1 MQRLNLELDAQLFE
15 QLERSAQDNNLSLE
29 QECLRRLGGGERHS
43 RYIQALVAELR
54 ADEKQRRDSEEEEV
68 V

>member
-1 MQRLNLELDAQLFE
+1 MQRLNLELDEQLFRL
-15 QLERSAQDNNLSLE
+15 LENAAQANNLSLE

-54 ADEKQRRDSEEEEV
+54 ADEKQRRDRERV
-68 V
+68 A

>member
-1 MQRLNLELDAQLFE
+1 MQRLDLELDE
-15 QLERSAQDNNLSLE
+15 QLYQLLERAAQANNLSLE

-54 ADEKQRRDSEEEEV
+54 ADEKQRRDRERV
-68 V
+68 A

>member
-1 MQRLNLELDAQLFE
+1 MQRLNLELDEQLF
-15 QLERSAQDNNLSLE
+15 QLLQSAAQANNLSLE

-54 ADEKQRRDSEEEEV
+54 ADEKQRRDRERV
-68 V
+68 A

>member
-1 MQRLNLELDAQLFE
+1 MQRLNLELDEQLFR
-15 QLERSAQDNNLSLE
+15 LLDNAAKANNLSLE

-54 ADEKQRRDSEEEEV
+54 ADEKQRRDRERV
-68 V
+68 A

>member
-1 MQRLNLELDAQLFE
+1 MQRLNLELDEQLF
-15 QLERSAQDNNLSLE
+15 QLLKSAAQANNLSLE

-54 ADEKQRRDSEEEEV
+54 ADEKQRRDRERV
-68 V
+68 A

>member
-1 MQRLNLELDAQLFE
+1 MQRLNLELDE
-15 QLERSAQDNNLSLE
+15 QLYRMLERAAQANNLSLE

-54 ADEKQRRDSEEEEV
+54 ADEKQRRDSEQV
-68 V
+68 A

>member
-1 MQRLNLELDAQLFE
+1 MQRLNLELDEQLF
-15 QLERSAQDNNLSLE
+15 QMLQSAAQANNLSLE

-54 ADEKQRRDSEEEEV
+54 ADEKQRRDRERV
-68 V
+68 A

>member
-1 MQRLNLELDAQLFE
+1 MQRLNLELDE
-15 QLERSAQDNNLSLE
+15 QLYRMLERAAQANNLSLE

-54 ADEKQRRDSEEEEV
+54 ADEKQRRDRERV
-68 V
+68 A

>member
-1 MQRLNLELDAQLFE
+1 MQRLNLELDEQLFE
-15 QLERSAQDNNLSLE
+15 LLQSAAQANNLSLE

-54 ADEKQRRDSEEEEV
+54 ADEKQRRDRERV
-68 V
+68 A

>member
-1 MQRLNLELDAQLFE
+1 MQRLNLELDEQLF
-15 QLERSAQDNNLSLE
+15 QLLKRAAQANNLSLE

-54 ADEKQRRDSEEEEV
+54 ADEKQRRDRERV
-68 V
+68 A